1 MIRSLSR
8 GLDILTI
15 LNKKGSASA
24 SEISVSLRMPR
35 STVYRILET
44 LVNKGFIY
52 QHKSDKRFRLT
63 DKIGTLSDGY
73 TEEDHMAN
81 ISRGYLEKFTEKFQ
95 WPATL
100 ATLSGLSI
108 VVRENTDLES
118 PYAVE
123 QFTIGY
129 SMPILGTASGFC
141 ILAFM
146 KSDDRQLLI
155 DTLLSSEDGNND
167 EYDQF
172 SIQRELKTI
181 KKNGYAVKIRTRRYT
196 DQTALSVPIKN
207 SKSIIKGALTVRY
220 SSSAYDLDDA
230 IKLFIPRLKEASDE
244 IATKIDT
251 HKEKALKSIQF
262 DL

>member
-1 MIRSLSR
+1 MLLGVIIT
-8 GLDILTI
+8 GLFVAVSMTAGGGAWD
-15 LNKKGSASA
+15 NAKKY
-24 SEISVSLRMPR
+24 I
-35 STVYRILET
+35 
-44 LVNKGFIY
+44 
-52 QHKSDKRFRLT
+52 
-63 DKIGTLSDGY
+63 
-73 TEEDHMAN
+73 
-81 ISRGYLEKFTEKFQ
+81 
-95 WPATL
+95 
-100 ATLSGLSI
+100 
-108 VVRENTDLES
+108 
-118 PYAVE
+118 
-123 QFTIGY
+123 
-129 SMPILGTASGFC
+129 
-141 ILAFM
+141 
-146 KSDDRQLLI
+146 
-155 DTLLSSEDGNND
+155 EDGNQD

-262 DL
+262 D